1 MQAID
6 NAKQQL
12 VEGFEAW
19 YEDNFD
25 VGGNNQTQ
33 ESTLKSKTGTGSSR
47 MIRDNGSDEEE

>member
-33 ESTLKSKTGTGSSR
+33 ESTLKSKVR
-47 MIRDNGSDEEE
+47 